1 MSLDYDI
8 IQAQEESSPQTSM
21 SSYSDLFAALGF
33 VFLFLYV
40 MSTLQ
45 SNLQSIASVMKIEDM
60 QSKIESYELPPDSPP
75 QQADLSKPV
84 NYANILKKLAHLENQ
99 TRTEAQK
106 FYEQVE
112 TFKAHEAE
120 LLDKYQSVVDYVRKE
135 NQTLASAVRE
145 KDNLLETQRAEF
157 ERKLNEKEINLAQT
171 RQDLDERSRR
181 LDELTTDYYNVK
193 ALNLEMKNKFS
204 ANSDRL
210 SQLEQEVAQK
220 ELERQQLAASKKDFE
235 SRLAQSTAK
244 ISDLEQTYKETAA
257 QKEAAAAEN
266 KKLKDQ
272 YQESVAR
279 LEQLEQAKDADRQ
292 QLAQLKSDKKKLG
305 KALSKSEKELQQYA
319 QKAELAEAQK
329 DKLAADRNKLLGDL
343 NETKAQLGSL
353 AAGKAMAMAEKKQLA
368 SLQKQLQGDL
378 NKTKAKLAE
387 LANDRMTAKAEKDK
401 LNDAYDKMT
410 DDLADARDKIA
421 DLQRRNADAEDE
433 KAGLLTARN
442 DLLNDYNDIKDK
454 LDTLKKDKDV
464 GDQEKKNLLAEKKK
478 LEDDLA
484 DNMDKLD
491 DLEKEKAQSDTQ
503 NEKLIADLGDL
514 EDKLA
519 DYRAKEKLKKNII
532 DNLKSNFD
540 KHNIKADIDESTGE
554 VTLPFDEAH
563 FDLDSSKLRSEMK
576 VYLNKIIPVY
586 ADSIFGADT
595 IYKFIHSI
603 EIVGYASPI
612 FDGKYVDPHDLSEK
626 NQQALHYNMNLSY
639 RRAHAIFKHIL
650 NKHNLN
656 YPHQKDLALYLK
668 VTGRSYLENQ
678 PVKELI
684 SGETQVDEFCSQ
696 YDCEKLQSAAIRFNL
711 VK

>member
-60 QSKIESYELPPDSPP
+60 QSKIESYELPLDSKS

-84 NYANILKKLAHLENQ
+84 DYENVLKKLAHLENQ
-99 TRTEAQK
+99 TKTEAQK
-106 FYEQVE
+106 FYKQVE
-112 TFKAHEAE
+112 TFRAHETE
-120 LLDKYQSVVDYVRKE
+120 LIGKYQSVVDYVRKE
-135 NQTLASAVRE
+135 NQALASAVRE
-145 KDNLLETQRAEF
+145 KDNLLETQQEEF
-157 ERKLNEKEINLAQT
+157 EKKLKEKETDLAQT
-171 RQDLDERSRR
+171 QQDLLERSRK
-181 LDELTTDYYNVK
+181 LDQMTTDYYNVK
-193 ALNLEMKNKFS
+193 AINLELKNNFT

-210 SQLEQEVAQK
+210 NELEQDVAQK
-220 ELERQQLAASKKDFE
+220 ELERQQLIAAQKDFE
-235 SRLAQSTAK
+235 SKLSESTATIK
-244 ISDLEQTYKETAA
+244 DLEETYKATAA

-266 KKLKDQ
+266 KKLQDQ

-279 LEQLEQAKDADRQ
+279 LNQLELAKDADRK
-292 QLAQLKSDKKKLG
+292 QLAQLEAEKKKLG
-305 KALSKSEKELQQYA
+305 NALSKSENKLQHYA

-329 DKLAADRNKLLGDL
+329 DKLASDRNKLLSDL
-343 NETKAQLGSL
+343 GETKAKLGNV

-387 LANDRMTAKAEKDK
+387 LANDRMTAEAEKDK
-401 LNDAYDKMT
+401 LSDAFDKMT
-410 DDLADARDKIA
+410 DDLADARGKIA

-433 KAGLLTARN
+433 KAGLLAARN
-442 DLLNDYNDIKDK
+442 DLMDNYNDIKDK
-454 LDTLKKDKDV
+454 LDTVQKDKDA
-464 GDQEKKNLLAEKKK
+464 GDQEKEKLLDEKNK
-478 LEDDLA
+478 LEDELA
-484 DNMDKLD
+484 DNLNKLD
-491 DLEKEKAQSDTQ
+491 DLEKDKAVSDTQ
-503 NEKLIADLGDL
+503 NEKLIADLGNL

-519 DYRAKEKLKKNII
+519 DYRAKEKLKKDII
-532 DNLKSNFD
+532 DNLKDNFD
-540 KHNIKADIDESTGE
+540 KNNIKADIDEGTGE

-563 FDLDSSKLRSEMK
+563 FDLGSSELKSEMQN
-576 VYLNKIIPVY
+576 YLNKIIPVY
-586 ADSIFGADT
+586 ADSIFGQDT
-595 IYKFIHSI
+595 IYKYIHSI

-612 FDGKYVDPHDLSEK
+612 FNGKYVDPHDLSEK

-650 NKHNLN
+650 NKHSLN
-656 YPHQKDLALYLK
+656 YPYQKDLALYLK
-668 VTGRSYLENQ
+668 VTGRSYLESQ

-684 SGETQVDEFCSQ
+684 GGKTQVDEFCSQ